1 MSDGKEVKPS
11 DIYVHHQTGKSFVLV
26 ETHDRIVAELR
37 AELTEAKAEVERL
50 TALSHNTTTELRDLS
65 FLRIKDLEETIAR
78 QAREAEVSKAVIEK
92 LNSRLA
98 AFVEYFDAIKNGEYQ
113 KNRPFLRDFEEVLL
127 LRGQEVLNELAA
139 IERAE
144 GEKEHE

>member
-1 MSDGKEVKPS
+1 MNPDNPNFRTPEEECRELVKA
-11 DIYVHHQTGKSFVLV
+11 
-26 ETHDRIVAELR
+26 R
-37 AELTEAKAEVERL
+37 
-50 TALSHNTTTELRDLS
+50 
-65 FLRIKDLEETIAR
+65 ETIAR
-78 QAREAEVSKAVIEK
+78 QERVIEK

-139 IERAE
+139 IEGAE
-144 GEKEHE
+144 GEKDAQR

>member
-37 AELTEAKAEVERL
+37 AELTEAKVEVGCL
-50 TALSHNTTTELRDLS
+50 VVFLCDVVIGLCDLS

-78 QAREAEVSKAVIEK
+78 QAKVIEK
-92 LNSRLA
+92 
-98 AFVEYFDAIKNGEYQ
+98 IKE
-113 KNRPFLRDFEEVLL
+113 LL
-127 LRGQEVLNELAA
+127 SDITKSAGIVCCDIRET

-144 GEKEHE
+144 GGKE

>member
-1 MSDGKEVKPS
+1 MDLK
-11 DIYVHHQTGKSFVLV
+11 
-26 ETHDRIVAELR
+26 R
-37 AELTEAKAEVERL
+37 AK
-50 TALSHNTTTELRDLS
+50 
-65 FLRIKDLEETIAR
+65 ETIAR

-139 IERAE
+139 TERAE
-144 GEKEHE
+144 GEKE